1 PIRDDYTAKW
11 RSWRPCARA
20 TGIGVSSD
28 ADLEFPL
35 QQLGQGRESAADTFA
50 VEHCMGRGQ
59 GKYQLVLFV
68 GERDLV
74 DDAGAADRKHVTRP
88 NCSPDDAGTP
98 VELLGHD
105 LLQPLRQAIGL
116 LVVCPAAT
124 HMAKVDGKRQKNPSR
139 MVDAAQGGLGNE
151 DETLIAAI
159 VRMRPPA
166 DVRHAA

>member
-1 PIRDDYTAKW
+1 MRGGRRPRSRCAARPKPDRDLRPSLRPSQPIRDDYTAKW

-50 VEHCMGRGQ
+50 VEHCMGLGQ

-88 NCSPDDAGTP
+88 N
-98 VELLGHD
+98 
-105 LLQPLRQAIGL
+105 
-116 LVVCPAAT
+116 
-124 HMAKVDGKRQKNPSR
+124 
-139 MVDAAQGGLGNE
+139 
-151 DETLIAAI
+151 
-159 VRMRPPA
+159 
-166 DVRHAA
+166 